1 VSAVRN
7 VLVSLW
13 ALFAGIAL
21 LLLGIGL
28 QGTLLGVRASL
39 SGFGTEVTGVVM
51 ACYYVGFMAGSWFT
65 PRLLRR
71 VGPHRVFAAMAS
83 LVSFAPLAHALLV
96 SPMAWALLRV
106 LTGACMVGIYIIAES
121 WLNGEADNSNRGRLL
136 SSYMIVCQVSL
147 AGGQYLLG
155 LADPLGFE
163 LFVLIS
169 ALCSLAVVPIALTR
183 RAAPRHEEAAP
194 ISLGVLWKRIPYSL
208 LGVLVISLSYGCF
221 YAMGAVYALEI
232 GLDRTQIASFMASAI
247 LGSVVLQ
254 WPVGLLS
261 DRLDRRRV
269 IVWLCAAVSVVA
281 VLLAMVPVELPGL
294 IYVLMFLYGGL
305 SLPLYG
311 VFVALAGDSLE
322 PGELVAASSKILLAN
337 GVGSALGPMVVA
349 WLMDNVANAA
359 YGLFI
364 AVVHVAVAV
373 LALRSLASAPRVV
386 VGQPAHF
393 TPISPQASVIA
404 TEMAG
409 RVAGEHPANPT

>member
-1 VSAVRN
+1 M
-7 VLVSLW
+7 W

-21 LLLGIGL
+21 LLLGMGL

-51 ACYYVGFMAGSWFT
+51 ACYYVGFMAGSWST

-83 LVSFAPLAHALLV
+83 LVSFAPLAHALMV
-96 SPMAWALLRV
+96 SPLAWAFLRI
-106 LTGACMVGIYIIAES
+106 LTGSCMVGIYIIAES
-121 WLNGEADNSNRGRLL
+121 WLNGEADSGSRGRLL
-136 SSYMIVCQVSL
+136 SSYLIVCQVSL
-147 AGGQYLLG
+147 AGGQFLLG
-155 LADPLGFE
+155 VADPRGFE

-183 RAAPRHEEAAP
+183 RSAPRHEEAASVP
-194 ISLGVLWKRIPYSL
+194 LGVLMKRIPHTMI
-208 LGVLVISLSYGCF
+208 GVLVISLSYGCF

-232 GLDRTQIASFMASAI
+232 GLERTQIATFMASAI

-261 DRLDRRRV
+261 DRFDRRRV
-269 IVWLCAAVSVVA
+269 IVWLCFAVSAVA
-281 VLLAMVPVELPGL
+281 VMISMVPTSTPGL
-294 IYVLMFLYGGL
+294 IYLLMFLYGGL
-305 SLPLYG
+305 SLPLYA

-322 PGELVAASSKILLAN
+322 RDELVGASSKILLAN
-337 GVGSALGPMVVA
+337 GLGSAVGPMLVA
-349 WLMDNVANAA
+349 WLMSHVSNAA

-364 AVVHVAVAV
+364 ALVHVAVA
-373 LALRSLASAPRVV
+373 LLGLRSLASVPRVV

-393 TPISPQASVIA
+393 TPVSPQLSVVA

-409 RVAGEHPANPT
+409 RVAAEQGGAQQ